1 MTKEE
6 NETKAELYGSEL
18 KGIGSPR
25 GTKGIG
31 EVTRE
36 MAIFEH
42 QTSDYAWW
50 RGETCYHEDTYT

>member
-1 MTKEE
+1 MMMTKKE

-42 QTSDYAWW
+42 QTSDYA
-50 RGETCYHEDTYT
+50 